1 MKRTAIRAI
10 LLCGLPIAVAVT
22 AADVA
27 AQNAAEAT
35 VGPERYLPRIGV
47 RSGSPH
53 ASFVVK
59 ETGEPFVVKGFNYV
73 RLRNTHA
80 TFEAATRTTPAHYDA
95 EKAEAMFE
103 TLQRHG
109 YNTVRVFVCGRHPK
123 DPGIAGDF
131 DATRGLYGPYLENF
145 VDFLDRARRHGV
157 YVLPTFGDGELPRNA
172 YYGEKLA
179 GLARSK
185 NAIYL
190 TREGIEAKKEYV
202 ADFLRFIAERDRRLL
217 ATLLGVQCQNELY
230 VRGDQWPFDRREGTF
245 TGADGTTYDLADPV
259 QRRALADDGLRRYHG
274 EIARAVRAIDPELLV
289 TEGLF
294 TLRAVGKSLETHEG
308 IWPGSSGDPRFPPT
322 LRSLGRGDLDFL
334 DVHFYRTRPQE
345 TVAEAFEK
353 DMQSSLL
360 DASEM
365 NEIRREKPIIVGEFG
380 AFRHVDLDLP
390 GAKRNLLAIRDVIL
404 QRRLNGM
411 LYWTYDT
418 FEQERLYP
426 AVEGGDAFLRELA
439 DFGD

>member
-1 MKRTAIRAI
+1 MKRAAIRAI
-10 LLCGLPIAVAVT
+10 LLCGLLITAVFT
-22 AADVA
+22 
-27 AQNAAEAT
+27 AAEAT
-35 VGPERYLPRIGV
+35 VGPDRYLSRIAV
-47 RSGSPH
+47 RPGSPY

-73 RLRNTHA
+73 RLRHTHA
-80 TFEAATRTTPAHYDA
+80 TFEAATRTTQAHYDA

-109 YNTVRVFVCGRHPK
+109 HNTVRVFVCGRHPN
-123 DPGIAGDF
+123 DPGIAGDY

-179 GLARSK
+179 GLPRSK
-185 NAIYL
+185 NAIYF
-190 TREGIEAKKEYV
+190 TRQGIEAKKEYV
-202 ADFLRFIAERDRRLL
+202 TEFLRFIAARDRRLL

-245 TGADGTTYDLADPV
+245 TGADGTTYDLADAS
-259 QRRALADDGLRRYHG
+259 QRRALADDGLRHYHR
-274 EIARAVRAIDPELLV
+274 ELARAVKAIDPELLV

-294 TLRAVGKSLETHEG
+294 VLRAVGKSLETHEG
-308 IWPGSSGDPRFPPT
+308 IWPGTSPDVRFPPT
-322 LRSLGRGDLDFL
+322 LLAVGQGDLDFL

-353 DMQSSLL
+353 DMESSLL

-365 NEIRREKPIIVGEFG
+365 NEIRRKKPIIVGEFG
-380 AFRHVDLDLP
+380 AFRHVDRDLQE
-390 GAKRNLLAIRDVIL
+390 AKRNLLAIRDVIL
-404 QRRLNGM
+404 RHRLNGM

-426 AVEGGDAFLRELA
+426 AVEGGDTFLRELA